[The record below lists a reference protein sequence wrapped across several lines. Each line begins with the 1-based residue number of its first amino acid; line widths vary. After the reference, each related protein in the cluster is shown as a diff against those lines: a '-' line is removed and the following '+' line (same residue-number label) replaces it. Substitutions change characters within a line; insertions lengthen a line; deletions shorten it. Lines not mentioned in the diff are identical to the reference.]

1 MDGWMDGLFLSVMFS
16 SCVIQILHLLHF
28 PTPIQTTN
36 PIQFNPINS
45 LLTFPSVTIIVTGL
59 IALTEI
65 FFDARRKG
73 ISMIAI
79 LASTEVQRSMTKFG
93 IMNDS
98 SNQVQGL
105 SIYSELG
112 GTIPIKV
119 MNGDE
124 SGMVGIGGEEKK
136 GTDDYLEEGHSSIIK
151 EPTATGI

>member
-1 MDGWMDGLFLSVMFS
+1 
-16 SCVIQILHLLHF
+16 
-28 PTPIQTTN
+28 
-36 PIQFNPINS
+36 
-45 LLTFPSVTIIVTGL
+45 
-59 IALTEI
+59 
-65 FFDARRKG
+65 
-73 ISMIAI
+73 MIAI

-124 SGMVGIGGEEKK
+124 SGLVGIGGEEKK
-136 GTDDYLEEGHSSIIK
+136 GTDEDLENGHGSIIK